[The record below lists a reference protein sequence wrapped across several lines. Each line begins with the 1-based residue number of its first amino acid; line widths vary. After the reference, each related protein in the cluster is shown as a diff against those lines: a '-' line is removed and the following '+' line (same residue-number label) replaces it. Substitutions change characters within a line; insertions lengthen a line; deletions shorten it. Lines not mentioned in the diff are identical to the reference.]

1 MTKQVYTKGAETA
14 SGQVSFAQQMEGLSL
29 KKKADFLVWRIGDMT
44 EKELSLQSWWPT
56 MPAWDDLDEGS
67 RAWAVEQLTA
77 ELDALEM
84 MEKEQPGHAK
94 WALTMRDKLLLYIEA
109 TNRITNYP
117 AEVLDRPCTWA
128 AWKRLMAEEVR
139 RGR

>member
-1 MTKQVYTKGAETA
+1 MTKQVYTKGTETA

-56 MPAWDDLDEGS
+56 MPGWDDLDEGS
-67 RAWAVEQLTA
+67 RAWAVDQLTA
-77 ELDALEM
+77 ELDALELL
-84 MEKEQPGHAK
+84 EKEQPGHAK

-109 TNRITNYP
+109 TNRIMDRP
-117 AEVLDRPCTWA
+117 PEELDRPCTWA

-139 RGR
+139 HGR